1 MSFIATAK
9 AHGLAA
15 IKGPFVH
22 ENRFDSCLRGLI
34 VDELVEGSGEVEATI
49 VVDDHL
55 TNSYATLHGGAI
67 STLVD
72 VAGTLALL
80 TKDPQRAGVSI
91 EMNTSFL
98 AAAKKGDKLRV
109 RGRVLKY
116 GKRMGFTEIEISR
129 AEDERMVAI
138 GRHTKAF

>member
-9 AHGLAA
+9 EFGLSA
-15 IKGPFVH
+15 ITGPFVH
-22 ENRFDSCLRGLI
+22 ENRFDSCLRGLVVETL
-34 VDELVEGSGEVEATI
+34 VDGSGEVEATI
-49 VVDDHL
+49 LVDEHL
-55 TNSYATLHGGAI
+55 TNSYSTLHGGAI
-67 STLVD
+67 STIVD

-80 TKDPQRAGVSI
+80 TKDPQRAGVSV

-98 AAAKKGDKLRV
+98 AAAKKGDTLRV

-116 GKRMGFTEIEISR
+116 GKRMGFTEIEISQ
-129 AEDERMVAI
+129 AEDDRLVAV